1 LEIIEEKRN
10 AGMKV
15 LHINS
20 YYSGS
25 KFYKNL
31 YDQQVNTGLDISV
44 FVPTPSSVEN
54 IYDFGEYTTIS
65 VNHSR
70 YDRFIFHLK
79 HTKILRDIT
88 KRYDI
93 EKYTL
98 IHAHSLFSNGYVAM
112 KLNKKYGIPYIVAVR
127 NTDVNTFFKRMVH
140 LRRIGIEILKNA
152 NGIIFLSK
160 SYRDEVTEKYIPK
173 EMKESIINKTSILP
187 NGIDDF
193 WMENKTIK
201 INEPDRNDLKL
212 LYVGLVN
219 KNKNILTTIKSIE
232 HLKNQGVNAKLTVV
246 GRIDDYSIYD
256 QFKNL
261 DYVDYVEPKQK
272 NELLEIYRQ
281 NDIFV
286 MPSFHETFGLVYAE
300 ALSQGLPVIYTR
312 GQGFDGHFEEGLVG
326 YSVNCFNEI
335 EIANKI
341 IAIVNDFESISIS
354 SQNSV
359 YKFKWSNISKEYCDL
374 YTNITGEDRFNNEI
388 DNK

>member
-1 LEIIEEKRN
+1 
-10 AGMKV
+10 MKV

-20 YYSGS
+20 YYCGS

-31 YDQQVNTGLDISV
+31 YDQQVNAGLDISV

-54 IYDFGEYTTIS
+54 ICDFGEYTTIS

-70 YDRFIFHLK
+70 YDRFIFQLK

-88 KRYDI
+88 KRYDV

-112 KLNKKYGIPYIVAVR
+112 KLNQKYGIPYIVAVR
-127 NTDVNTFFKRMVH
+127 NTDVNTFFKRMAH
-140 LRRIGIEILKNA
+140 LRRMGIEILKNA

-160 SYRDEVTEKYIPK
+160 SYRDEVIEKYIPK
-173 EMKESIINKTSILP
+173 EMKESIINKISIIP

-193 WMENKTIK
+193 WIENKMSRM
-201 INEPDRNDLKL
+201 NEPDTNDLKL
-212 LYVGLVN
+212 LYVGVVN
-219 KNKNILTTIKSIE
+219 RNKNIITTIKAIE
-232 HLKNQGVNAKLTVV
+232 HLRNQGVKARLTVV

-256 QFKNL
+256 QFKNF
-261 DYVDYVEPKQK
+261 DYVDYVEPKPK
-272 NELLEIYRQ
+272 NGLLEIYRK

-286 MPSFHETFGLVYAE
+286 MPSFHESFGLVYAE
-300 ALSQGLPVIYTR
+300 AMSQGLPVIYSR
-312 GQGFDGHFEEGLVG
+312 GQGFDSQFADGVVG
-326 YSVNCFNEI
+326 FSVDCIDEV
-335 EIANKI
+335 EIANKTL
-341 IAIVNDFESISIS
+341 AIVKDYESISTY
-354 SQNSV
+354 SQNSI
-359 YKFKWSNISKEYCDL
+359 YKFKWSNISKEYYDL

>member
-1 LEIIEEKRN
+1 
-10 AGMKV
+10 MKV

-54 IYDFGEYTTIS
+54 IRDFGEYATIS

-79 HTKILRDIT
+79 HTKILKDIT

-140 LRRIGIEILKNA
+140 LRRMGIEILKNA

-173 EMKESIINKTSILP
+173 EMKESIINKTSIIP

-201 INEPDRNDLKL
+201 INEPDTNDLKL
-212 LYVGLVN
+212 LYVGVVN
-219 KNKNILTTIKSIE
+219 KNKNILTIIKAIE
-232 HLKNQGVNAKLTVV
+232 HLKTQGIIARLTVV

-261 DYVDYVEPKQK
+261 DYVDYVEPKPK
-272 NELLEIYRQ
+272 NELLEIYHQ

-286 MPSFHETFGLVYAE
+286 MPSFHESFGLVYAE
-300 ALSQGLPVIYTR
+300 AMSQGLPVIYTR
-312 GQGFDGHFEEGLVG
+312 GQGFDGQFEEGVVG
-326 YSVNCFNEI
+326 FSVDCIDEVEI
-335 EIANKI
+335 SNKI
-341 IAIVNDFESISIS
+341 ISIVKEFKFLSI
-354 SQNSV
+354 NSRNKV
-359 YKFKWSNISKEYCDL
+359 DKFKWSNISNEYYKL
-374 YTNITGEDRFNNEI
+374 YINITSEDRFNNEI

>member
-1 LEIIEEKRN
+1 
-10 AGMKV
+10 MKV

-20 YYSGS
+20 YYRVS

-54 IYDFGEYTTIS
+54 ICDFGEYTTVS

-79 HTKILRDIT
+79 HTKILKDINR
-88 KRYDI
+88 RYDI
-93 EKYTL
+93 GKYKL

-152 NGIIFLSK
+152 NGVIFLSK
-160 SYRDEVTEKYIPK
+160 SYRDEVIEKYIPK
-173 EMKESIINKTSILP
+173 EMKESIINKTSIIP

-201 INEPDRNDLKL
+201 INEPDTNDLKL
-212 LYVGLVN
+212 LYVGVLN
-219 KNKNILTTIKSIE
+219 KNKNIITIIKAIE
-232 HLKNQGVNAKLTVV
+232 HLKKQGVIARLTVV

-261 DYVDYVEPKQK
+261 DYVDYVEPKPK

-286 MPSFHETFGLVYAE
+286 MPSFHESFGLVYAE
-300 ALSQGLPVIYTR
+300 AMSQGLPVIYTR
-312 GQGFDGHFEEGLVG
+312 GQGFDGQFEEGVVG
-326 YSVNCFNEI
+326 FSVDCIDEVEI
-335 EIANKI
+335 SNKI
-341 IAIVNDFESISIS
+341 ISIVKGFKFLSI
-354 SQNSV
+354 NSRNRV
-359 YKFKWSNISKEYCDL
+359 DKFKWSDISNEYYKL
-374 YTNITGEDRFNNEI
+374 YINITGEDRFNNEI